1 MKKPSL
7 LSEKDKYN
15 LQPSDFESRF
25 ERYIFIAILN
35 SYNNGAQSLSEI
47 DIDNYL
53 MDGYSITNMFA
64 LLNGIYISPY
74 DFGGNDVLKN
84 YAIKF
89 ILTIENA
96 S

>member
-35 SYNNGAQSLSEI
+35 SYTNGAQL
-47 DIDNYL
+47 
-53 MDGYSITNMFA
+53 
-64 LLNGIYISPY
+64 
-74 DFGGNDVLKN
+74 
-84 YAIKF
+84 
-89 ILTIENA
+89 
-96 S
+96 